1 MVDARREAL
10 EPDYAVPPGETLRE
24 TLESIGMSQA
34 DLARRAEL
42 STKHVNQIIQGE
54 APITPET
61 AVALERVTR
70 VPARIWNGLEANFQ
84 AQRVRIAQRRRLDP
98 DDLTWLRR
106 FPVAE
111 LARRHAIP
119 GSNDPHLLYDQLLGF
134 FGVASRNAWERVW
147 RSPEAAFRQS
157 PAFQADAFAVAAWL
171 RLGELDAGDIET
183 EPFDRPAFRAALD
196 EIRGFMTSDPRDFHP
211 RMVDLCAQAGVALVI
226 VAEVKGARA
235 SGASRWLSPGK
246 AIIQLSL
253 RYRWEDHFWFS
264 FFHEGGHLYLHG
276 KRRAFIDVSSETEA
290 GGSSDGD
297 LEVEANKFAADLLIP
312 PSQAGRLKEIETTG
326 EIHELASELG
336 IPPGIVV
343 GRMQRE
349 GHIGWHQHNGLRRRF
364 VLSEP

>member
-1 MVDARREAL
+1 
-10 EPDYAVPPGETLRE
+10 
-24 TLESIGMSQA
+24 MSQA

-42 STKHVNQIIQGE
+42 STKHVNQIIQGD

-84 AQRVRIAQRRRLDP
+84 AQRIRIAQRRRLDP
-98 DDLTWLRR
+98 EDLAWLRR

-111 LARRHAIP
+111 LARRNAIP
-119 GSNDPHLLYDQLLGF
+119 GSNDPHLLYDQLLAF

-147 RSPEAAFRQS
+147 RSPDAAFRQS
-157 PAFQADAFAVAAWL
+157 PAFQADEFAVAAWL
-171 RLGELDAGDIET
+171 RQGELNAVDIDT
-183 EPFDRPAFRAALD
+183 EPFDRAAFLGAL
-196 EIRGFMTSDPRDFHP
+196 EETRGLMTSDPRDFYP
-211 RMVDLCAQAGVALVI
+211 RMVDLCAQAGVALVV

-235 SGASRWLSPGK
+235 SGASRWASPSK

-276 KRRAFIDVSSETEA
+276 KRRAFIDHPSETK
-290 GGSSDGD
+290 GGRSSGGD
-297 LEVEANKFAADLLIP
+297 LEIEANRFAADMLIP
-312 PSQAGRLKEIETTG
+312 PAEAERLKGIDSRG
-326 EIHELASELG
+326 EILDLASELKIPTG
-336 IPPGIVV
+336 IIV

-349 GHIGWHQHNGLRRRF
+349 GYLGWNQHNDLRRRF
-364 VLSEP
+364 ALTES

>member
-1 MVDARREAL
+1 MVDARREAF

-24 TLESIGMSQA
+24 TLESIGMTQT

-84 AQRVRIAQRRRLDP
+84 AQRIRIAQRRRLDP

-106 FPVAE
+106 FAVAE
-111 LARRHAIP
+111 LARRKVIP
-119 GSNDPHLLYDQLLGF
+119 GSNDPHLLYDQLLAF
-134 FGVASRNAWERVW
+134 FGVASRNAWETVW
-147 RSPEAAFRQS
+147 RSPDAAFRQS
-157 PAFQADAFAVAAWL
+157 PAFRADEFAVATWL
-171 RLGELDAGDIET
+171 RLGELDASDIVT
-183 EPFDRPAFRAALD
+183 EPFDRASFRAALD
-196 EIRGFMTSDPRDFHP
+196 EVRGLMTSDPRDFHP
-211 RMVDLCAQAGVALVI
+211 KMVDLCAEAGVALVI

-235 SGASRWLSPGK
+235 SGATRWLSPGR

-264 FFHEGGHLYLHG
+264 FFHEGGHLFLHG
-276 KRRAFIDVSSETEA
+276 KRRAFVDLPSEPP
-290 GGSSDGD
+290 GSGATDGQA
-297 LEVEANKFAADLLIP
+297 EIEANRFAADLLIP
-312 PSQAGRLKEIETTG
+312 AAEAERLKEIQSRS
-326 EIHELASELG
+326 EIIDLAAELR

-343 GRMQRE
+343 GRLQRE
-349 GHIGWHQHNGLRRRF
+349 GYLGWHQHNDLRRRF
-364 VLSEP
+364 ELTES

>member
-1 MVDARREAL
+1 MVDARREAF

-24 TLESIGMSQA
+24 TLESIGMTQA

-84 AQRVRIAQRRRLDP
+84 AQRIRIAQRRRLDP
-98 DDLTWLRR
+98 EDLAWLRR
-106 FPVAE
+106 FPATE
-111 LARRHAIP
+111 LARRKAIP
-119 GSNDPHLLYDQLLGF
+119 GSNDPHLIYDQLLAF

-157 PAFQADAFAVAAWL
+157 AAFRADEFAVAAWL
-171 RLGELDAGDIET
+171 RLGELDAGEIDT
-183 EPFDRPAFRAALD
+183 EPFDRTAFRAALD
-196 EIRGFMTSDPRDFHP
+196 EIRGLMTSDPGEFHP
-211 RMVDLCAQAGVALVI
+211 KMIDLCAQAGVAVVI

-246 AIIQLSL
+246 AVIQLSL

-276 KRRAFIDVSSETEA
+276 KRRAFIDLPSETP
-290 GGSSDGD
+290 GGGTTDGQA
-297 LEVEANKFAADLLIP
+297 EIEANRFAADLLIP
-312 PSQAGRLKEIETTG
+312 PAEAERLKEIATRT
-326 EIHELASELG
+326 EIIDLAAELK
-336 IPPGIVV
+336 IPPGIIV

-349 GHIGWHQHNGLRRRF
+349 GYLGWHQHNDLRRRF
-364 VLSEP
+364 ALTES

>member
-1 MVDARREAL
+1 VVDARREAF

-61 AVALERVTR
+61 ALALERVTR

-84 AQRVRIAQRRRLDP
+84 AQRIRIAQRRRLDP

-106 FPVAE
+106 FPIAE
-111 LARRHAIP
+111 LARRNAIA
-119 GSNDPHLLYDQLLGF
+119 GSNDPHLVYDQLLAF
-134 FGVASRNAWERVW
+134 FGVASRTAWERVW

-157 PAFQADAFAVAAWL
+157 PAFQADEFAVATWL
-171 RLGELDAGDIET
+171 RLGELDAGDNDT
-183 EPFDRPAFRAALD
+183 EPFDRPGFRATLD
-196 EIRGFMTSDPRDFHP
+196 EIRGLMTSDPREFHP
-211 RMVDLCAQAGVALVI
+211 RMVDLCAQVGVALVI

-235 SGASRWLSPGK
+235 SGASRWLSPSK

-276 KRRAFIDVSSETEA
+276 KRRAFIDLPSETQ
-290 GGSSDGD
+290 GSGSSDGK
-297 LEVEANKFAADLLIP
+297 LEVEANRFAADLLIP
-312 PSQAGRLKEIETTG
+312 PSDADRLKEIETRA
-326 EIHELASELG
+326 EILDLASELE

-349 GHIGWHQHNGLRRRF
+349 GYLGWHQQNDLRRRF
-364 VLSEP
+364 VLTES